1 MNNARVWLGYGRVF
15 IDRGEGTRDDFVQR
29 KRGGK
34 ALPPPPVQRQ
44 GPPGGGAFP
53 GGGEPSLPGGGIC
66 RTFGVRPAGDPGGP
80 GEKPLAGGTG
90 LSLQEGGRYLLLDR
104 LQDPGNLGTIIRGAE
119 AFGVTALVLGPGCP
133 DCFSPKVLRS
143 TMGSLFRQPV
153 FHTGD
158 LPGSIR
164 RMGEEGFA
172 VYAAMLDP
180 AARTVQQLPRS
191 GGLGVVI
198 GNEGRGVSPEVAAA
212 CAGSVYIPMAPAI
225 ESLNAAAAASV
236 LMWEMCGRRGAP
248 GVTPSGVPPESRPTR
263 PLRGLNLAE
272 RR

>member
-1 MNNARVWLGYGRVF
+1 MCSS
-15 IDRGEGTRDDFVQR
+15 D
-29 KRGGK
+29 
-34 ALPPPPVQRQ
+34 
-44 GPPGGGAFP
+44 
-53 GGGEPSLPGGGIC
+53 
-66 RTFGVRPAGDPGGP
+66 
-80 GEKPLAGGTG
+80 
-90 LSLQEGGRYLLLDR
+90 LLDR

-180 AARTVQQLPRS
+180 AARTVQQLPKS

-198 GNEGRGVSPEVAAA
+198 GTEGRGVSPEVAAA

-248 GVTPSGVPPESRPTR
+248 GVSPYPPPA
-263 PLRGLNLAE
+263 GA
-272 RR
+272 